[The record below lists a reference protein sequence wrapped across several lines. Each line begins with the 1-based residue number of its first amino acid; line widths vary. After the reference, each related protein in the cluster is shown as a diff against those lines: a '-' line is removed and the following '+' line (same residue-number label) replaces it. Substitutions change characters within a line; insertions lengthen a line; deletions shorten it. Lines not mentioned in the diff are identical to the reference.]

1 MTQTIDIRKTQAELI
16 RSESERLMEYFNA
29 LPPEALEK
37 PSPCEKWSVGEV
49 IAHLV
54 WHVETYRG
62 MMERGL
68 RGDLSPTEGLPSVPS
83 GTPNRQEIV
92 DGAYG
97 QAAIDR
103 RRSLGQD
110 LILAFTEQYGR
121 LNNLLAG
128 IVPEDWD
135 KPCWHVAGLRS
146 VESFLPTFLMELAV
160 HEWDIHSTQ
169 EPSPAVSEEI
179 MPLLMD
185 KIPGKLGRP
194 WSIAFPAMDDSTGPI
209 CYRFDLTGE
218 AGEKLDLLVEG
229 DKARMEHAGE
239 GPANL
244 TLAGDTSTFILLMY
258 GRLSL
263 DSAIATG
270 GFDAKGNMG
279 LVPSF
284 DRWLEG
290 K

>member
-1 MTQTIDIRKTQAELI
+1 MQATDKANAMVKLI
-16 RSESERLMEYFNA
+16 KSESERLMEYFES
-29 LPPEALEK
+29 LSPEALEM

-83 GTPNRQEIV
+83 GTPNRQMIV

-110 LILAFTEQYGR
+110 LILAFTEQYGL
-121 LNNLLAG
+121 LNDLLAG
-128 IVPEDWD
+128 IGPQDWD
-135 KPCWHVAGLRS
+135 KPCYHVAGSRS
-146 VESFLPTFLMELAV
+146 VESFMTTYLMELAV
-160 HEWDIHSTQ
+160 HEWDIRSTR
-169 EPSPAVSEEI
+169 EPSPTVAETLIPV
-179 MPLLMD
+179 LMD

-194 WSIAFPAMDDSTGPI
+194 WSISFPSMTNSPEPI
-209 CYRFDLTGE
+209 RYRFELSGV
-218 AGEKLDLLVEG
+218 GSEKLDVVVE
-229 DKARMEHAGE
+229 DNKARLETAVKA
-239 GPANL
+239 PASVSISC
-244 TLAGDTSTFILLMY
+244 DTGTFVLLMY

-263 DSAIATG
+263 DSAMAAGRLT
-270 GFDAKGNMG
+270 AKGDPE
-279 LVPSF
+279 LVSAF
-284 DRWLEG
+284 DRWLAG
-290 K
+290 H

>member
-1 MTQTIDIRKTQAELI
+1 MLATDKASAMVKLI
-16 RSESERLMEYFNA
+16 KSESERLMEYFNS
-29 LPPEALEK
+29 LSPEDLEK
-37 PSPCEKWSVGEV
+37 PSPCEKWTGGEV

-68 RGDLSPTEGLPSVPS
+68 RDDLSPTEGLPSVPA
-83 GTPNRQEIV
+83 GTPNRQVIV
-92 DGAYG
+92 DGSYG

-103 RRSLGQD
+103 RRSLGRD
-110 LILAFTEQYGR
+110 LILSFTEQYGR

-135 KPCWHVAGLRS
+135 KPCYHVAGLRS
-146 VESFLPTFLMELAV
+146 VESFLSTFLMELAV
-160 HEWDIHSTQ
+160 HEWDIRSTQ

-194 WSIAFPAMDDSTGPI
+194 WSISFPSMTNSPEPI
-209 CYRFDLTGE
+209 RYRFELSGV
-218 AGEKLDLLVEG
+218 GSEKLDVVVE
-229 DKARMEHAGE
+229 DTKARLEAAVE
-239 GPANL
+239 TPAKVWV
-244 TLAGDTSTFILLMY
+244 TCDTSTFVLLMY

-263 DSAIATG
+263 GSAMDARRLAAEGDPDLVSAFDS
-270 GFDAKGNMG
+270 
-279 LVPSF
+279 
-284 DRWLEG
+284 WLAG
-290 K
+290 H